1 MTFRTHRCQETSSP
15 GGADKVHV
23 VRNEERE
30 CLLTGANLENVQ
42 YTSVA
47 QHQPQHH
54 QNNNGTNN
62 DSESLKREGM
72 CCKRN

>member
-15 GGADKVHV
+15 GGYDKVHV
-23 VRNEERE
+23 VGKEERE

-47 QHQPQHH
+47 QHQTNADICIPVQLKG
-54 QNNNGTNN
+54 NGNMDTLRLSGSN
-62 DSESLKREGM
+62 
-72 CCKRN
+72 